1 MWYLAIELARTI
13 DEDRFR
19 EAARCRRINEALA
32 VHQKQPVNPN
42 QILVG
47 WLQSLKTQAQRA
59 APEQQTRTLAE
70 LS

>member
-1 MWYLAIELARTI
+1 MWHLALELARTI

-32 VHQKQPVNPN
+32 VHQKQPVDLN
-42 QILVG
+42 QSLVG
-47 WLQSLKTQAQRA
+47 WLQSLTTQEQRA
-59 APEQQTRTLAE
+59 APDQQTRTLAE